1 MLNKYYPLPNPFGR
15 WLMVAVGTGHLL
27 VVPFGV
33 LYVQDILTFCKR
45 LLIDAVEP

>member
-1 MLNKYYPLPNPFGR
+1 MLNKDYCLTVPLVR
-15 WLMVAVGTGHLL
+15 RLEVTVRTRYLL
-27 VVPFGV
+27 VVPLGI